1 MEELLE
7 SAEGVALQSSWGQAN
22 SEEDLQKNINEL
34 IPLVLGTRDGLKGN
48 YFDTHSK

>member
-22 SEEDLQKNINEL
+22 SEEDLQKNINKF
-34 IPLVLGTRDGLKGN
+34 IPLVLASRDGPQGN